1 MTKHQKEI
9 LVLLIVVIGI
19 IVNAIIVN
27 DRIVPL
33 ISAVCGVSYTALAG
47 MGFPIC
53 YPIGI
58 VGIFFYCTL
67 AYQNSLWGNLLLY
80 ACYYLPMQ
88 IIGFINWNK
97 NLHKNKN
104 EIVKRYTSKKELIF
118 ISIVLICLFFV
129 VLSLLYYFKDS
140 HPILDSVTTT
150 LSVAGMYFTVRRAIE
165 QWVCWM
171 IVNSLSLLMWLQVA
185 LGGVKVYST
194 LVMWILYTFMAF
206 YFYAQWRKEIK
217 SAEQNI

>member
-19 IVNAIIVN
+19 IINAILVG
-27 DRIVPL
+27 DSYVPV
-33 ISAVCGVSYTALAG
+33 ISAVCGISYTALAG

-58 VGIFFYCTL
+58 IGIFFYCTL
-67 AYQNSLWGNLLLY
+67 SFQNALWGNLLLY

-88 IIGFINWNK
+88 IIGFVSWNK
-97 NLHKNKN
+97 NLHTDKN
-104 EIVKRYTSKKELIF
+104 EVIKRYTPKKEIFYVSLI
-118 ISIVLICLFFV
+118 LLLLFVIIIFA
-129 VLSLLYYFKDS
+129 LYHFKDS
-140 HPILDSVTTT
+140 HPILDAVTTT

-165 QWVCWM
+165 QWICWM

-185 LGGVKVYST
+185 MGGVKVYST
-194 LVMWILYTFMAF
+194 LIMWCVYTFMAF
-206 YFYAQWRKEIK
+206 YFYFQWKKEIK
-217 SAEQNI
+217 SNL